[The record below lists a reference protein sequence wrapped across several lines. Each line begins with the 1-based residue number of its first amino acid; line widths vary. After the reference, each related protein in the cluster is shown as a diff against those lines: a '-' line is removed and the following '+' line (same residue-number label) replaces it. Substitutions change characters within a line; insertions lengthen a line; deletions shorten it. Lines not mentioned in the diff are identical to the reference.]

1 MSSSGLNLNGMGLN
15 SSTVSSGSG
24 LDVTAVVDQIIETAR
39 GPERLW
45 QQQQSAFSAQSND
58 LNTINSSLN
67 ALKTAMN
74 ALSDATGAVSAN
86 LATSSQTSILTATA
100 KPSAAAG
107 NHLITINSLAT
118 TASSYTDALTDE
130 NTTFETGVITLKV
143 GTTSTDIA
151 VDETNNTLS
160 GMVTAINNQ
169 NLGVTASIINDA
181 NGARLALV
189 SKTTGEVGDLTVTGN
204 TSGLNFHKSV
214 AGQNAS
220 LTIDGVPISSTSNTV
235 TGAISGVT
243 LNLSGSAPN
252 TAVQLSV
259 APDTTGA
266 TQAVNNFISAYNTV
280 IRAITAQ
287 FTVNSST
294 GSAGSLAS
302 NSSLRALQANLLSD
316 VTYAMTGNN
325 GYASLVSL
333 GINMANDGTLSVDQ
347 TTFSGV
353 LSSHY
358 SDFQNFFQSLSDGF
372 GSHFRSDL
380 TTLTSPTQGLLNT
393 EITQIKDQQAMLS
406 STITDFEDRLAAR
419 REQLIK
425 QYSNIDAMLR
435 QYPVRLQAITAQL
448 ATLQN
453 YQK

>member
-1 MSSSGLNLNGMGLN
+1 
-15 SSTVSSGSG
+15 
-24 LDVTAVVDQIIETAR
+24 
-39 GPERLW
+39 
-45 QQQQSAFSAQSND
+45 
-58 LNTINSSLN
+58 
-67 ALKTAMN
+67 MN